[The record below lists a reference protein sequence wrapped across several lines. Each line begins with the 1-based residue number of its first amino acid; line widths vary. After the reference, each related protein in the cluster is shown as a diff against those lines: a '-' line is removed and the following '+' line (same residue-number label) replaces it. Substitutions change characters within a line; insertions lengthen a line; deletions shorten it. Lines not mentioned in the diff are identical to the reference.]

1 MKKIILFVLASMI
14 ISQPALAEVTQ
25 FVFTT
30 LPQSISSG
38 TDSEVIT
45 VQSQNAGGATENVT
59 ETMDFV
65 FKSSSP
71 TGEFLSTTLN
81 PVSTTMSKNT
91 ANKNFIYRDS
101 NTGTFTLTVEIKGRT
116 SLNAFTATQDIVFG
130 SGSFNATTS
139 SSNATNT
146 SNSSNE
152 SVVSSQASGV
162 PYSSHSSPAVLG
174 TIDTK
179 IDFQISAG
187 RDRLTSVGN
196 NIVFQVD
203 ATKLQN
209 VSEQN
214 IYYDW
219 SFGDGATAQGKI
231 VSHQYSF
238 PGEYTVV
245 VNGRASDKQAVSR
258 IVVKVIS
265 PDIVISKVVGGLS
278 VTNRSK
284 MEFNLEGWKIIG
296 NNKDFV
302 FPKDTIIIPGKAII
316 FDDNVTRIY
325 TENISLLNPLGKTFA
340 VTNFVNTTTTP
351 NKIDANV
358 ASIQSQINDV
368 KDKLVKIS
376 AEYKTSSGSTKKSVE
391 IASKPEVKKVEVQEN
406 INEKTIEKSEQV
418 ANVIEVFKAPEK
430 ASVGGVLSWPARGFN
445 FIKRLF
451 VEE

>member
-1 MKKIILFVLASMI
+1 MKKIILFLLASMI
-14 ISQPALAEVTQ
+14 ISQPALAEVAQ

-30 LPQSISSG
+30 SPQSISSG
-38 TDSEVIT
+38 TNSDIIT
-45 VQSQNAGGATENVT
+45 VQSQNAGGATENVA

-71 TGEFLSTTLN
+71 TGEFLSTSLN

-101 NTGTFTLTVEIKGRT
+101 STGTFTLSVEIKGRT
-116 SLNAFTATQDIVFG
+116 SLNTFSATQDIVIG
-130 SGSFNATTS
+130 SA
-139 SSNATNT
+139 SSNSNNSISTSTNSSG
-146 SNSSNE
+146 SNSSSDSETNTQ
-152 SVVSSQASGV
+152 SSGI
-162 PYSSHSSPAVLG
+162 SSAHSSPAGLS
-174 TIDTK
+174 TADTK

-196 NIVFQVD
+196 NVVFEVN

-219 SFGDGATAQGKI
+219 SFGDGSVAQGKI
-231 VSHQYSF
+231 TSHQYSF

-278 VTNRSK
+278 ITNKSK
-284 MEFNLEGWKIIG
+284 MEFNLEGWRI
-296 NNKDFV
+296 NSDNRDFV
-302 FPKDTIIIPGKAII
+302 FPKDTIILAGKTIV
-316 FDDNVTRIY
+316 FDDKVTGIYSENVT
-325 TENISLLNPLGKTFA
+325 LQNPLGKILA
-340 VTNFVNTTTTP
+340 ITNYVNTATTT
-351 NKIDANV
+351 NIV
-358 ASIQSQINDV
+358 SIQNQINEV

-376 AEYKTSSGSTKKSVE
+376 TEYKTSSGSTKKFVE
-391 IASKPEVKKVEVQEN
+391 VVSKSEVKKVGVSEDV
-406 INEKTIEKSEQV
+406 NEKTIEKSEQV

-430 ASVGGVLSWPARGFN
+430 GSVGGVLSWPARGFN
-445 FIKRLF
+445 FIKHLF